1 MDFVIY
7 SSLMVACLIPLYI
20 YREKFFSAK
29 YENNDNFNV
38 FLKDL
43 KFYMQKH
50 HPKIH
55 IEYSIVDKTKNEL
68 NLTIRE
74 TLIIENIVNQFF
86 THEYQIKTQKGIPRE
101 KYWISYEEKS
111 KSNPK
116 YPNDWQIRKEF
127 AWKRD
132 DKSCNRCGNPLNLND
147 AHTLFVKDIKDSG
160 GYNLENILILC
171 VDCNRILNSQDQ
183 KHLLSSLVV
192 GDKLMT
198 LIK

>member
-1 MDFVIY
+1 
-7 SSLMVACLIPLYI
+7 MVACLIPLYI

-29 YENNDNFNV
+29 YENNANFNV

-86 THEYQIKTQKGIPRE
+86 THEK
-101 KYWISYEEKS
+101 
-111 KSNPK
+111 PK
-116 YPNDWQIRKEF
+116 R
-127 AWKRD
+127 
-132 DKSCNRCGNPLNLND
+132 S
-147 AHTLFVKDIKDSG
+147 
-160 GYNLENILILC
+160 
-171 VDCNRILNSQDQ
+171 
-183 KHLLSSLVV
+183 
-192 GDKLMT
+192 
-198 LIK
+198 